1 MWGSEIESRTIFRVD
16 SQASPGGRPTLPKI
30 RVSLGSCAHLGCTV
44 NRILLHILTKKYVRR
59 CQDNAG
65 FPHAGVSQAER
76 YETAETKIRGLLP
89 KTAGVVP
96 LPENESRGA
105 HTSDMSAFLM
115 TALRSDIFDYLLN
128 IYVLCSSVRKREL
141 CLDAS
146 SSEFESVR
154 QRCRGVFK

>member
-1 MWGSEIESRTIFRVD
+1 MR
-16 SQASPGGRPTLPKI
+16 SPGSRSQPHPAAYPNEKVCAP
-30 RVSLGSCAHLGCTV
+30 VSGQRWISS
-44 NRILLHILTKKYVRR
+44 Y
-59 CQDNAG
+59 AG
-65 FPHAGVSQAER
+65 ASQAER

-115 TALRSDIFDYLLN
+115 TALRSDIFDYLLS

-154 QRCRGVFK
+154 QKVPWCVQVREH